1 MLRRA
6 KRLQATF
13 DQFCSQNGHDH
24 LMLDQEEWRQIE
36 YLLWITQ
43 PFFKFTTVLSQ
54 TKDVTFHA
62 VFSIYNKLFD
72 HLEASIRQLQ
82 RKKVPWKKLM
92 LSALL
97 AAKDKLSSYYGET
110 DNAYGDLFAIGTI
123 LAPQNKLQFFNDK
136 DWGSDLRE
144 KYRQSFE
151 TYAEPYKER
160 LSTTRS
166 SPQASSSGA
175 QTSKIDALFALDFN
189 PSLVYGDEL
198 TQYLKSGK

>member
-110 DNAYGDLFAIGTI
+110 DNTYGDLFAIGTI

>member
-1 MLRRA
+1 
-6 KRLQATF
+6 
-13 DQFCSQNGHDH
+13 
-24 LMLDQEEWRQIE
+24 
-36 YLLWITQ
+36 
-43 PFFKFTTVLSQ
+43 VLSQ

-110 DNAYGDLFAIGTI
+110 DNAYSDLFAIGTI

-166 SPQASSSGA
+166 PPQASSSGA

>member
-92 LSALL
+92 LSALH

-123 LAPQNKLQFFNDK
+123 LALQNKLQFFNDK
-136 DWGSDLRE
+136 DWGSDLCE

-198 TQYLKSGK
+198 T

>member
-1 MLRRA
+1 
-6 KRLQATF
+6 
-13 DQFCSQNGHDH
+13 
-24 LMLDQEEWRQIE
+24 
-36 YLLWITQ
+36 
-43 PFFKFTTVLSQ
+43 
-54 TKDVTFHA
+54 

-92 LSALL
+92 LSALH

-110 DNAYGDLFAIGTI
+110 DNNAHGDFFAISTI

-136 DWGSDLRE
+136 DWGSDIRE

-166 SPQASSSGA
+166 SPQASSSGV

-189 PSLVYGDEL
+189 PSLVCGDEL
-198 TQYLKSGK
+198 TQYLTSGK

>member
-92 LSALL
+92 LSALH

-136 DWGSDLRE
+136 DWGSDLCE

-198 TQYLKSGK
+198 T